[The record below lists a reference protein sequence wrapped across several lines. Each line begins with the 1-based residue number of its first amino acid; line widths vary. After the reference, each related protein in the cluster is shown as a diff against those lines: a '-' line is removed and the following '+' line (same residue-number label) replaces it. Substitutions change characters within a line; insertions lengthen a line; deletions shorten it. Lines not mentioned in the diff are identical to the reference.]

1 MTAIVPLTDSD
12 YRIADTVIN
21 PTNDADTASKR
32 MTRPVSLGR
41 MLLLAASL
49 VLAQAA
55 IAQESVRNCGAPPKG
70 SGEAWWQ
77 EYADWCNACGGTVS
91 PTDRT
96 CRIGANWGRNAAPS
110 PLPAELVGRW
120 TLTGR
125 CGVSSASFTYEI
137 TAVTNGALAMTGGSW
152 NCRFE
157 SGRIAGR
164 QITMSCSNWLNKVDY
179 QGSLVS
185 EGRMDGTFTQRL
197 MSGTCQWFAVKEGS
211 APAENQAAAPDVAST
226 KPSFFRKKSAG
237 APSGLFAK
245 SGSEYRT
252 PPAAARVPVT
262 AVPAAGLYRLDA
274 RLGFDTLD
282 GAVFDSAQHTL
293 TVYGHAAHPGK
304 VADRHYLALL
314 ADALEAERPILSLE
328 WTPES
333 EAQVDRA
340 MAWFA
345 DDRNNEAITS
355 RLAKTFDDSGRVIP
369 QAVAFYKALGVDLRV
384 GMNKYEFNAAMLAA
398 AGRPGAADALRSLG
412 TWVEAA
418 RRGDIQARNAAV
430 QDLSRVLG
438 DYDFIA
444 GVAAEYRAG
453 RISAEN
459 MIDRVWPR
467 LLTDLAHAFGWSEAP
482 YVQKYWNSRRA
493 GMSLDDATAEAM
505 YLIQVDLNNLPRQ
518 ALDAVMAKREEIVL
532 PPEVMRQVLGSEP
545 VVHAVV
551 SGMPERGRLAAV
563 AFDADYFAKTLFDSP
578 DLSARVPG
586 YKGYFAWLRA
596 RNEHPVSEQG
606 HLWISPGEFE
616 LVESSDQ
623 HTLRFSRAPMKFHIE
638 SYAAGRRSVARPQ
651 LSAYAD
657 LLTAVYDDIGRQY
670 PVLED
675 LREAAKVV
683 AVARWLRQRGYQ
695 AYLPRAGR
703 EVVMLPPQVPGVLY
717 MVMAVKK
724 GPSGAILTAAGGIDY
739 AGEGKPRVLRE
750 DAATRFTRIGDEVG
764 QTVRK
769 RLEQALGHPLDAPQ
783 PQAVASVNSEDR
795 DGRRETRVTLSVGPE
810 IRDAPADVAI
820 GPGEQAFQLWK
831 AGDLDAAH
839 AAYAKLIAAAG
850 SDPVYQAYLLTLDAE
865 ILHEKGDQAAA
876 KAELQ
881 KAASLAPNQEM
892 LKIMRAKAEADSGNL
907 ASALAIMREVV
918 ASDPTNAAARRV
930 RDDLEARLAGKPAGG
945 AGTVTVPSGDS
956 RPGQLSPWPQATVAS
971 PPLNGPLE
979 ALRAD
984 ELRDLRS
991 PGKVRITSHA
1001 PGWVHYEGRNPEIL
1015 ELQTRRDALL
1025 SEGRQK
1031 EEKAASLLQAVQ
1043 GTKDEKARESL
1054 RAEAGKLKDEAGEA
1068 ATRAEAIDAEMRQHL
1083 DVDTRVEEPAQGD
1096 GLPPPGS
1103 PRMEAQ

>member
-1 MTAIVPLTDSD
+1 
-12 YRIADTVIN
+12 
-21 PTNDADTASKR
+21 
-32 MTRPVSLGR
+32 
-41 MLLLAASL
+41 
-49 VLAQAA
+49 
-55 IAQESVRNCGAPPKG
+55 
-70 SGEAWWQ
+70 
-77 EYADWCNACGGTVS
+77 
-91 PTDRT
+91 
-96 CRIGANWGRNAAPS
+96 
-110 PLPAELVGRW
+110 
-120 TLTGR
+120 
-125 CGVSSASFTYEI
+125 
-137 TAVTNGALAMTGGSW
+137 MTGGSW

-892 LKIMRAKAEADSGNL
+892 LKILRAKAEADSGNL
-907 ASALAIMREVV
+907 AAALAIMREVV
-918 ASDPTNAAARRV
+918 ASDPANAGARRV
-930 RDDLEARLAGKPAGG
+930 CDDLEARLAGRPAGG

-971 PPLNGPLE
+971 PPLSGLME
-979 ALRAD
+979 ASKAGA
-984 ELRDLRS
+984 ELRDLPS
-991 PGKVRITSHA
+991 PGKLHLTSHA
-1001 PGWVHYEGRNPEIL
+1001 PAWVHYEGRDPQIL
-1015 ELQTRRDALL
+1015 EMQTRRDALV
-1025 SEGRQK
+1025 SERRQK
-1031 EEKAASLLQAVQ
+1031 EEKAASLLQAAQ
-1043 GTKDEKARESL
+1043 ATQDEKTRESL
-1054 RAEAGKLKDEAGEA
+1054 KAEADKLKDEAGDA
-1068 ATRAEAIDAEMRQHL
+1068 ATRAEAINTDIRKHL
-1083 DVDTRVEEPAQGD
+1083 DVDTRVEEPAQ
-1096 GLPPPGS
+1096 
-1103 PRMEAQ
+1103 